1 MLLAL
6 VLTPVTLVMLGLL
19 AIERRRAVRAAR

>member
-6 VLTPVTLVMLGLL
+6 ILTPVTLVMLALL
-19 AIERRRAVRAAR
+19 GIEHRRAVRAAR

>member
-6 VLTPVTLVMLGLL
+6 MLTPVSLVMLALL
-19 AIERRRAVRAAR
+19 GIEYRRAVRASR

>member
-6 VLTPVTLVMLGLL
+6 VLTPVTLLVLLGLY
-19 AIERRRAVRAAR
+19 AAERHATLHLE

>member
-6 VLTPVTLVMLGLL
+6 VLTPVTLILLALL
-19 AIERRRAVRAAR
+19 AIERRRPLGDRR

>member
-19 AIERRRAVRAAR
+19 GIERRRAVRAAR

>member
-6 VLTPVTLVMLGLL
+6 LLTPVTLVMLGLL
-19 AIERRRAVRAAR
+19 GIEHRRAVRAAH